1 MAMRELIIFIFIN
14 FVFASAISLPLS
26 LLLSR
31 AYLCV
36 NAQASVSHIYINTCV
51 DVFVTRA

>member
-1 MAMRELIIFIFIN
+1 MAMCELIIFIFKN
-14 FVFASAISLPLS
+14 FVFASAISLS

-31 AYLCV
+31 AYLRV